1 MLDLYSN
8 ISNNQSMNIESM
20 NRLWNSLS
28 GTIATSVR
36 MTDGETGRFQSNAAA
51 RLIGLL
57 PFIAGCDD
65 PERTALSH
73 LATFVI
79 AGRGE
84 SRRVFDHSPADDVE
98 PLARLRTISDFKG
111 GDDATIERGMALLCL
126 CMVSG
131 YERDMEL
138 DSSLKRYNP
147 LSSGGWNITETRGRL
162 DVVLSRGADP
172 VMDLVM
178 TQDDASQLFWQE

>member
-1 MLDLYSN
+1 MTPAC
-8 ISNNQSMNIESM
+8 MNL
-20 NRLWNSLS
+20 LWNTLS
-28 GTIATSVR
+28 GTIATSVS
-36 MTDGETGRFQSNAAA
+36 MTDGETERFRSNAVAK
-51 RLIGLL
+51 LVGLL

-111 GDDATIERGMALLCL
+111 GDDAIIERGMALLCL
-126 CMVSG
+126 CMVTG
-131 YERDMEL
+131 YERDIEL
-138 DSSLKRYNP
+138 DNQLHRYNP
-147 LSSGGWNITETRGRL
+147 LSSGRWNIAETRGRL
-162 DVVLSRGADP
+162 DVVLSRSTDP
-172 VMDLVM
+172 VMDLIL
-178 TQDDASQLFWQE
+178 TEDDAMRIYWQD

>member
-1 MLDLYSN
+1 MD
-8 ISNNQSMNIESM
+8 
-20 NRLWNSLS
+20 RLWKSLS

-57 PFIAGCDD
+57 PFVASCDD

-84 SRRVFDHSPADDVE
+84 SRHVFDHYPADDVE

-111 GDDATIERGMALLCL
+111 GEDATIERGMALLCL

-131 YERDMEL
+131 YERDAEL
-138 DSSLKRYNP
+138 DAQLSQYNP
-147 LSSGGWNITETRGRL
+147 LTSGGWNFSETRGRL
-162 DVVLSRGADP
+162 DAVLSRSADP
-172 VMDLVM
+172 VMDLIM
-178 TQDDASQLFWQE
+178 TKDDALRTYWQD

>member
-1 MLDLYSN
+1 MT
-8 ISNNQSMNIESM
+8 IEAID
-20 NRLWNSLS
+20 RLWSSLA
-28 GTIATSVR
+28 GTTVASVR
-36 MTDGETGRFQSNAAA
+36 MTDGEAERFRSNTVAK
-51 RLIGLL
+51 LIGLL
-57 PFIAGCDD
+57 PYMAHCDD

-111 GDDATIERGMALLCL
+111 GDDAMIERGMALLCL

-131 YERDMEL
+131 YERDIEL
-138 DSSLKRYNP
+138 DILLKRYNP
-147 LSSGGWNITETRGRL
+147 LTSGGWNIAETRGRL
-162 DVVLSRGADP
+162 DVVLSRSADP

-178 TQDDASQLFWQE
+178 TEDNASRIYWQD

>member
-1 MLDLYSN
+1 MTL
-8 ISNNQSMNIESM
+8 ESID
-20 NRLWNSLS
+20 RLWKSLS

-36 MTDGETGRFQSNAAA
+36 MTDGESERFRANKVAK
-51 RLIGLL
+51 LIGLL
-57 PFIAGCDD
+57 PFIASCDD

-111 GDDATIERGMALLCL
+111 GVDATVERGLALLCL
-126 CMVSG
+126 CIISG
-131 YERDMEL
+131 YERDIEL
-138 DSSLKRYNP
+138 DSLLHRYNP
-147 LSSGGWNITETRGRL
+147 LSSGEWNSTKTRGRL
-162 DVVLSRGADP
+162 DVVLARSADP
-172 VMDLVM
+172 VMDLIM
-178 TQDDASQLFWQE
+178 TQDDALQIYWQE

>member
-1 MLDLYSN
+1 
-8 ISNNQSMNIESM
+8 MNKESID
-20 NRLWNSLS
+20 RLWKSLS
-28 GTIATSVR
+28 GIMVDSMR
-36 MTDGETGRFQSNAAA
+36 MTEGETLRFQANTVAK
-51 RLIGLL
+51 LIGLL
-57 PFIAGCDD
+57 PFMAHCDD

-126 CMVSG
+126 CMISG
-131 YERDMEL
+131 YERDIEL
-138 DSSLKRYNP
+138 DSRLQRYNP
-147 LSSGGWNITETRGRL
+147 LSSGGWNIAETRGRL
-162 DVVLSRGADP
+162 DVVLYRSTDA

-178 TQDDASQLFWQE
+178 TEDGAMKVYWQD